1 MSESIRVL
9 VVDDSAFMRRAI
21 ARMLAADPDIEIVG
35 SVGDGAQGL
44 EAVKTLKPDVV
55 TLDIEMPVM
64 DGLTA
69 LKRIMDEA
77 PVPVIM
83 MSTLTQNGASATIQA
98 LTLGA
103 FDFVPKP
110 ESSMIDVLGVEHELR
125 DKVRAAATSKG
136 RRRTVVAQ
144 SAVVPAALP
153 KPALAVPAAPKPMV
167 TRAPSQWPEVIAIG
181 ISTGGPPALQSVFEA
196 LPADFPIGL
205 VVVQHMPPGF
215 TKPLAERLNRI
226 CGITIK
232 EAADG
237 DAVQPRQILI
247 APAGTH
253 LVLKR
258 EGGALKARLID
269 SSTTKTWHKPSVDVL
284 FASVAQ
290 TVGSKALAIV
300 MTGMGN
306 DGTAGAG
313 AIKSQG
319 GEIWSQDEASSVVYG
334 MPRTVYEAGVVDRV
348 LPLAGIPAA
357 LKGLVGVN

>member
-21 ARMLAADPDIEIVG
+21 ARMLTADPDIEIVG

-44 EAVKTLKPDVV
+44 EAVKALKPDVV
-55 TLDIEMPVM
+55 TMDIEMPVM

-77 PVPVIM
+77 PLPVIM

-98 LTLGA
+98 LSLGA

-125 DKVRAAATSKG
+125 DKVRAAATAKG
-136 RRRTVVAQ
+136 RRRAQ
-144 SAVVPAALP
+144 PIQAA
-153 KPALAVPAAPKPMV
+153 AVPAPRPAPTPPAAPRPLQA
-167 TRAPSQWPEVIAIG
+167 RAQSQWPEVIAIG

-196 LPADFPIGL
+196 LPSDYPIGL

-215 TKPLAERLNRI
+215 TRPLAERLNRI

-237 DAVQPRQILI
+237 DAVLPRQVLI

-258 EGGALKARLID
+258 EVGALKVRLID

-290 TVGSKALAIV
+290 TVGAKALAIV

-313 AIKSQG
+313 ALKSHG
-319 GEIWSQDEASSVVYG
+319 AEIWSQDEASSVVYG

-348 LPLAGIPAA
+348 LPLPAIPQA
-357 LKGLVGVN
+357 LKSLVGMG